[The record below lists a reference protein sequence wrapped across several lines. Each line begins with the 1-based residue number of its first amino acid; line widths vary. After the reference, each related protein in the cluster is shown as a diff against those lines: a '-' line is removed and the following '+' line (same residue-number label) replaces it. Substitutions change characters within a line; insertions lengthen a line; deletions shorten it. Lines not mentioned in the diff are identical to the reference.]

1 MAQNFAHNGFNTLQE
16 KLEPFKHFAKD
27 RSFKPDDKS
36 SLPPVEQIGAD
47 GVDHINIWE
56 KGSTDLGVALSH
68 MADLPF
74 THETYGK
81 FRSIEGFWH
90 YIRSISRD
98 DRTRMMAGYKA
109 KKFGDTLESQ
119 RVDDFKAIIMDANWQ
134 KIKQYPPLI
143 EEIKNSN
150 LPFDI
155 YYLFNNDENVRIRPA
170 SAYWLLDGFNVIRKA
185 IKEDTVP
192 DFTFL
197 KDKQAAY
204 KKPNSNTRSKSAY
217 RSSTSSISPAL
228 EKIVNKQ
235 RLEKEKAKPEQ
246 PLVVTSNTDNNSSQE
261 TQTAPV

>member
-1 MAQNFAHNGFNTLQE
+1 MAQKSFGNSGFNTLQE
-16 KLEPFKHFAKD
+16 KLEPFKHIAKE
-27 RSFKPDDKS
+27 RSLRSAEKV
-36 SLPPVEQIGAD
+36 SLPPVEQIGID
-47 GVDHINIWE
+47 GQDHINIWE
-56 KGSTDLGVALSH
+56 KGSTDLGIALSH

-74 THETYGK
+74 KHETYGK

-119 RVDDFKAIIMDANWQ
+119 RVTDFKAIIMDANWQ

-155 YYLFNNDENVRIRPA
+155 YYLFNSDENVRVRPA
-170 SAYWLLDGFNVIRKA
+170 SAYWLLDGFNAIRQA
-185 IKEDTVP
+185 IKENKVP

-197 KDKQAAY
+197 KDKQPNF
-204 KKPNSNTRSKSAY
+204 KNSNHTKSQHKDSGITA
-217 RSSTSSISPAL
+217 SAAI
-228 EKIVNKQ
+228 EKMANKQ
-235 RLEKEKAKPEQ
+235 KLSKENAKPEN
-246 PLVVTSNTDNNSSQE
+246 VVVEEKSEEMITDQ
-261 TQTAPV
+261 TQQS

>member
-1 MAQNFAHNGFNTLQE
+1 MSQKTGFNTLQE
-16 KLEPFKHFAKD
+16 KLEPFKHFTKEK
-27 RSFKPDDKS
+27 SFRTEDKS
-36 SLPPVEQIGAD
+36 ALPPVEQVGID

-56 KGSTDLGVALSH
+56 KGSTELGVALSH

-90 YIRSISRD
+90 YIRSVTRD

-119 RVDDFKAIIMDANWQ
+119 RIDDFKAIIVDANWQ
-134 KIKQYPPLI
+134 KIKQYPPII
-143 EEIKNSN
+143 EEIKNST

-170 SAYWLLDGFNVIRKA
+170 SAFWLLDGFNVIRQA
-185 IKEDTVP
+185 IKENKEP

-197 KDKQAAY
+197 KDKQSNF
-204 KKPNSNTRSKSAY
+204 KKSTERNKSRSKDSANY
-217 RSSTSSISPAL
+217 VSPVL
-228 EKIVNKQ
+228 EKIINKQ
-235 RLEKEKAKPEQ
+235 KLEKEAAQQVPEAKPEETPVTYQ
-246 PLVVTSNTDNNSSQE
+246 PV
-261 TQTAPV
+261 

>member
-1 MAQNFAHNGFNTLQE
+1 MAQNFAKTGFNTLQE

-27 RSFKPDDKS
+27 RSFKTEDKS
-36 SLPPVEQIGAD
+36 TLPPVEQVGID
-47 GVDHINIWE
+47 GMDHINIWE
-56 KGSTDLGVALSH
+56 KGSTELGVALSH

-74 THETYGK
+74 THEVYGK

-90 YIRSISRD
+90 YIRSINRD

-134 KIKQYPPLI
+134 KIKQYPPI
-143 EEIKNSN
+143 VDEIKNST

-170 SAYWLLDGFNVIRKA
+170 SAFWLLDGFNVIRDA
-185 IKEDTVP
+185 IKEGKVP

-197 KDKQAAY
+197 KDKPSSY
-204 KKPNSNTRSKSAY
+204 KKPNAGKSRYKNA
-217 RSSTSSISPAL
+217 TNGVSPVL
-228 EKIVNKQ
+228 EKLINKQ
-235 RLEKEKAKPEQ
+235 KQEKENEA
-246 PLVVTSNTDNNSSQE
+246 VVAPQTPVVPAEEIAVSQ
-261 TQTAPV
+261 VGS